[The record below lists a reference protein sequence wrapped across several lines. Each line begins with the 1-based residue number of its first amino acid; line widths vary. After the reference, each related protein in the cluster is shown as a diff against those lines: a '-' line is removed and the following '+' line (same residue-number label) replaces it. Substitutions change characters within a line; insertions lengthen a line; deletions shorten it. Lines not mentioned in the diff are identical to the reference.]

1 MLPSF
6 PAALPTPAPFL
17 RLFLFVPVLFR
28 LFLPFFRGEF
38 LRDSS
43 RARSGVLKGI
53 PGFIP
58 KPKPK
63 PWSGSREFQ
72 ALGLGTLFFS
82 RELFSRVCRKREK
95 HQLRRTKTG
104 FLSKICLQV
113 DSPQKVARIC
123 AVSLPEPM
131 LADLVLGILS
141 VPNRSVFRSFLNE
154 HFLEKMRSGANIRR
168 ISILTSPLCS
178 PNVADQSFFLFH

>member
-1 MLPSF
+1 MHPSC
-6 PAALPTPAPFL
+6 
-17 RLFLFVPVLFR
+17 
-28 LFLPFFRGEF
+28 G
-38 LRDSS
+38 
-43 RARSGVLKGI
+43 SGDVGFGREAGPLKGI

-178 PNVADQSFFLFH
+178 PNVADQSFFLFHWKRPHVAPQVALLSR